1 MAQQSNN
8 NNTGVQ
14 QQPDYYAVLNVRRN
28 ATTEEIKQAYYL
40 RSTECHPDR
49 VQGRESEVP

>member
-1 MAQQSNN
+1 
-8 NNTGVQ
+8 
-14 QQPDYYAVLNVRRN
+14 VLNVRRN